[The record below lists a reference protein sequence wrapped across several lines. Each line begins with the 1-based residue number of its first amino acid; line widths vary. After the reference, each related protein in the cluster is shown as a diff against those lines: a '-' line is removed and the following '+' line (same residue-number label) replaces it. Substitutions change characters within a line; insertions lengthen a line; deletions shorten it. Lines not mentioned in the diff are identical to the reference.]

1 MSETNSGI
9 IIEQVDGIVTIQ
21 LNRSKVLN
29 AIDRRMLDQLDTEV
43 SRLHQDTSVRVVIL
57 TGSGNRSFCV
67 GTDLNHIATLTSES
81 IQKWVIDGNRM
92 LSRLANLHVPVIA
105 EINGYAIGGGLE
117 VALACDLRI
126 ADDTSSFSL
135 PEITHGWFPGWG
147 GTNRLLNIT
156 GETRAKEMIFLGER
170 IDSTTALNFGLI
182 NRIFPAKSLA
192 TETTKIAESLAEK
205 SPVAIQAAKA
215 ALSRTPLPENSF
227 EINYEALA
235 LSTCFA
241 TPEVEQTLQ
250 ALQNRNSNDS

>member
-1 MSETNSGI
+1 MDQNYTL
-9 IIEQVDGIVTIQ
+9 QVI
-21 LNRSKVLN
+21 
-29 AIDRRMLDQLDTEV
+29 
-43 SRLHQDTSVRVVIL
+43 
-57 TGSGNRSFCV
+57 
-67 GTDLNHIATLTSES
+67 
-81 IQKWVIDGNRM
+81 
-92 LSRLANLHVPVIA
+92 
-105 EINGYAIGGGLE
+105 
-117 VALACDLRI
+117 
-126 ADDTSSFSL
+126 
-135 PEITHGWFPGWG
+135 
-147 GTNRLLNIT
+147 
-156 GETRAKEMIFLGER
+156 KEMIFLGER

-250 ALQNRNSNDS
+250 ALQNRNESWKLQHYLQSPPREPLGYK

>member
-9 IIEQVDGIVTIQ
+9 IVEQVGGIVTIQ

-67 GTDLNHIATLTSES
+67 GADLNHIATLTSES

-92 LSRLANLHVPVIA
+92 LSRLAALPVPVIA
-105 EINGYAIGGGLE
+105 AINGYAIGGGLE

-126 ADDTSSFSL
+126 ADETSSFGL

-147 GTNRLLNIT
+147 GTHRLLNVI
-156 GETRAKEMIFLGER
+156 GEAKAKEMVFLGER
-170 IDSTTALNFGLI
+170 IDAPTARQLGLI
-182 NRIFPAKSLA
+182 NRIAPVASSA
-192 TETTKIAESLAEK
+192 IEATKIAESLAEK

-215 ALSRTPLPENSF
+215 ALSRNPLTENSF

-235 LSTCFA
+235 LSTCFN

-250 ALQNRNSNDS
+250 AFLDRG